1 MEAIAADADVAKGT
15 FFNYFQ
21 NKEGVLV
28 AILHARIEEAVQE
41 CPAPSAPTVERIY
54 AMLERVREALDPY
67 CRMLPHL
74 LMHTMASRRPK
85 KPQERRRQ
93 PLMSVIRRI
102 LEEGQARGEVRP
114 DVSAEIGA
122 SFIVTYFFRLAFEGC
137 LFPGEQTPE
146 SRLRA
151 GMDILF
157 HGLLVEAAP
166 NASP

>member
-1 MEAIAADADVAKGT
+1 MEAIADAADVAKGT

-54 AMLERVREALDPY
+54 AMLDRVREALDPY

-74 LMHTMASRRPK
+74 LMHTMAPHRPK
-85 KPQERRRQ
+85 KPLERRRQ

-102 LEEGQARGEVRP
+102 LEQGQARGEVRP
-114 DVSAEIGA
+114 EISAEIGA
-122 SFIVTYFFRLAFEGC
+122 SFIVTYFFRLTFEYC
-137 LFPGEQTPE
+137 LFPAEQGAGH
-146 SRLRA
+146 RLEE

-157 HGLLVEAAP
+157 HGLLAGEMKK
-166 NASP
+166 SLS